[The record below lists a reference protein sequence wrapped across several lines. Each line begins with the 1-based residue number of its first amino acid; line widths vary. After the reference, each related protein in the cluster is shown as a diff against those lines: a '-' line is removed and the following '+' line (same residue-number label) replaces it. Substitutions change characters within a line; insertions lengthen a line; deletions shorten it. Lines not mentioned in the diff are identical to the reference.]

1 MGGETEKEIL
11 EILARAMRRENDS
24 ELMYRHAAELSTRK
38 EVKDVLLRLADE
50 ESTHEE
56 VVRELYHQ
64 TKKRL
69 GLKILHED
77 EPDG

>member
-1 MGGETEKEIL
+1 MGGDAEKEVL
-11 EILARAMRRENDS
+11 EILAKAMKRESDS
-24 ELMYRHAAELSTRK
+24 ENLYKHAAELTTRK
-38 EVKDVLLRLADE
+38 EAKEILMRLADE
-50 ESTHEE
+50 ESKHE
-56 VVRELYHQ
+56 VIVRELYHQ